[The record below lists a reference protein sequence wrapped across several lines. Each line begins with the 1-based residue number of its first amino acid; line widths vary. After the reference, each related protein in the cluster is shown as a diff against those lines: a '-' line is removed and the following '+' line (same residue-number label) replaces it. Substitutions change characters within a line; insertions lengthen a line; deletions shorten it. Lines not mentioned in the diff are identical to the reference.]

1 MLQAVLLPLYIWAP
15 AGPRA
20 ARAQNFNTDS
30 FFQGKPG
37 HLSAFLTLC
46 QARCLYFFTKPQKE
60 DDMEFEE
67 LYQIAKN
74 TLNPRSL
81 TEDASAGSVAA
92 AILTEAGNVYR
103 GVCIDVP
110 CSIGF
115 CAEHA
120 AIAAMVTAGVAHI
133 VKMVAVYQDGSI
145 IPPCGRC
152 REFICQI
159 HPLNHLCQVLLSN
172 RVALMDELLPE
183 RC

>member
-1 MLQAVLLPLYIWAP
+1 
-15 AGPRA
+15 
-20 ARAQNFNTDS
+20 
-30 FFQGKPG
+30 
-37 HLSAFLTLC
+37 
-46 QARCLYFFTKPQKE
+46 
-60 DDMEFEE
+60 MEFEE

-81 TEDASAGSVAA
+81 AEDASAGSVAA

-120 AIAAMVTAGVAHI
+120 AIAAMVTAGEAHI

-183 RC
+183 RW